1 MRGILLDV
9 APPLIAYYGLRAA
22 GVSEYV
28 ALLTATVLAGIKVS
42 YDAIKARRLDPFAAY
57 LMLNF
62 GLSLAVGL
70 ATSDA
75 RMLMA
80 GNTLVGGI
88 GALLFLGG
96 CFVGRPLTQ
105 IVAERVQTVPPDD
118 AGPRETAFRHR
129 VHVSLSAMWG
139 IGLLIRMLISPAI
152 IFSLSIDDRQ
162 RGEHRRFAGADRVV
176 DGGDG
181 GGEQAGQGRGRTP
194 AGTNPHHRVARPTMR
209 GWTIAGI
216 PRHTMA
222 PAATSN
228 PAARINSSVARL
240 HRQPPANRRQGPS
253 NRS

>member
-88 GALLFLGG
+88 GALLFLGS

-139 IGLLIRMLISPAI
+139 IGLLIGMLISLAI
-152 IFSLSIDDRQ
+152 IFSLSIDIANGVNTVVSLALTALLMVATVVVGKRA
-162 RGEHRRFAGADRVV
+162 RAEGERLRD
-176 DGGDG
+176 
-181 GGEQAGQGRGRTP
+181 QT
-194 AGTNPHHRVARPTMR
+194 
-209 GWTIAGI
+209 
-216 PRHTMA
+216 
-222 PAATSN
+222 
-228 PAARINSSVARL
+228 RITE
-240 HRQPPANRRQGPS
+240 
-253 NRS
+253 